1 MGSPVPRSR
10 IEEYISRSEND
21 TLRIARSFAQRLRPG
36 DVIAFYGEL
45 GAGKTEFVKG
55 ICQYFQV
62 EELVSSPTFTIIN
75 QYVGSF
81 PDGEHVVLYHV
92 DLYRVKSPQD
102 LAEIG
107 FGECMATPDSIKMVE
122 WPENADNYLATVP
135 HYTVS
140 IEFSPESETAR
151 IIRIAHVQPVE
162 VF

>member
-1 MGSPVPRSR
+1 MRDSAHNGAV
-10 IEEYISRSEND
+10 EEYISHSEED
-21 TLRIARSFAQRLRPG
+21 TLRIARTFAQRLKPG
-36 DVIAFYGEL
+36 DIVFFYGEL

-55 ICQYFQV
+55 ICQYFHV
-62 EELVSSPTFTIIN
+62 EELVTSPTFTIIN

-81 PDGEHVVLYHV
+81 PNGEHVVLYHV